1 MQITRRNQSI
11 ASAGARVRGVGSGR
25 GVSRSFR
32 ARRLGVVATGALL
45 AVVMSGCATLP
56 FAQSAPDAAAPSA
69 AVEPSEAPTVDVV
82 SKLLTID
89 DLPTGGWALQPT
101 DSSEPETSTDK
112 AETTVCQGNLAS
124 VLGTEEPPTVSFERA
139 RTVFSE
145 SLVPTDDS
153 EALLETADAAVS
165 ACFGEQTERMVNGE
179 TILIEWEPVDVTGVD
194 GAVKGYTLSAST
206 GYVVTT
212 SIQMYLVAGEGAL
225 VSVGVLA
232 GSVTPDELAQL
243 TQAAVDKV
251 AE

>member
-11 ASAGARVRGVGSGR
+11 ASAGARVSGS
-25 GVSRSFR
+25 SR
-32 ARRLGVVATGALL
+32 ARRLGAVTTGALL
-45 AVVMSGCATLP
+45 VLSMSGCATIP
-56 FAQSAPDAAAPSA
+56 FAASAPDDGAPSA
-69 AVEPSEAPTVDVV
+69 AVEPSQTPTVDVA

-89 DLPTGGWALQPT
+89 DLPTGGWAVQPT

-112 AETTVCQGNLAS
+112 AETTVCQGNLSS
-124 VLGTEEPPTVSFERA
+124 VLGTEEPPTVSFERS

-153 EALLETADAAVS
+153 EALLAKADAAVS
-165 ACFGEQTERMVNGE
+165 ACFGEQTERSVNGE
-179 TILIEWEPVDVTGVD
+179 TILIEWEPLDVTGVD

-212 SIQMYLVAGEGAL
+212 SIQMYLVAGDGVL

-232 GSVTPDELAQL
+232 GSVSPDELAQL
-243 TQAAVDKV
+243 TQAAVDKA